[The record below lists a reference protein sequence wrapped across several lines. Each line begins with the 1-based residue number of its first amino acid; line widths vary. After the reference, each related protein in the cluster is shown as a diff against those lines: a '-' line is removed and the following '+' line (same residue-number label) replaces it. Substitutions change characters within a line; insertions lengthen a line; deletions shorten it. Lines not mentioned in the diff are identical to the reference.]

1 MNTKLITPI
10 LALCCLPLSAKVYTV
25 KSLSG
30 NLVVNIDV
38 DKSITWEITKGK
50 TQILKPSVISL
61 QTDKQTFGVNPK
73 VRKAF
78 IANLKNDDNGGYQQL
93 LLSCNGYDVVF
104 RVFQNAAAYRIIPK
118 KMINK
123 VINETSE
130 YRFAGDYQSF
140 VPYVNDNRGGERWCY
155 SFESYYDEAPLSKM
169 YKDSLAITPLAVCL
183 LRERRLL

>member
-25 KSLSG
+25 KSLLG

-140 VPYVNDNRGGERWCY
+140 VPYVMIIGE
-155 SFESYYDEAPLSKM
+155 ESAGVILSSHIM
-169 YKDSLAITPLAVCL
+169 TRLHCLRCIRIRLPSLLLPFAC